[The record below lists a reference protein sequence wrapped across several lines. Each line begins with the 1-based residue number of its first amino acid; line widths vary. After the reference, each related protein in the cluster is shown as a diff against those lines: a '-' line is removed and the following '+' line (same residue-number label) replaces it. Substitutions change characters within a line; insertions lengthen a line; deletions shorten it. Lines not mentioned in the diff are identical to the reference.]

1 MYANYFDVYLYL
13 DKFVVTMSKDSNAI
27 YINLYLEYFT
37 FIHLYWWKINIYI
50 YNRKNN
56 KKYSIFPFLR
66 IFNKIL
72 F

>member
-37 FIHLYWWKINIYI
+37 FIHLY
-50 YNRKNN
+50 
-56 KKYSIFPFLR
+56 
-66 IFNKIL
+66 
-72 F
+72 